1 MSQENVEIVRRL
13 FGVYLEALDSGDLNI
28 WFDQDDLADDFEW
41 VMPAGGGLGF
51 PSTYRGREEFHEF
64 MQTWTQEQFQD
75 WSIELERLIDAGGD
89 RVVAF
94 FHQRAIGRASGIP
107 VELHMG
113 TLYELEDGRVV
124 RMRHFIDR
132 EEALEAAGQARKV
145 ITTQ

>member
-1 MSQENVEIVRRL
+1 MSEENVEIVQRL
-13 FGVYLEALDSGDLNI
+13 FDLYLEALDRGDLNV
-28 WFDQDDLADDFEW
+28 WFDSDDLAEDFEW
-41 VMPAGGGLGF
+41 VMPPGGGLGL
-51 PSTYRGREEFHEF
+51 PPAYRGREEFREF
-64 MQTWTQEQFQD
+64 MQTWTQEQFHD

-107 VELHMG
+107 VELQMA

-132 EEALEAAGQARKV
+132 EEALDAAGLSK
-145 ITTQ
+145 